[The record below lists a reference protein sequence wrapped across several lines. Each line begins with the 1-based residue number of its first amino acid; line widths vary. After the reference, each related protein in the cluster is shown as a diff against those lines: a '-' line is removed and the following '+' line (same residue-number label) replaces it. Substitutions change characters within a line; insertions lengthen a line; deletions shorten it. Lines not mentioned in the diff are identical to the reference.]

1 VSDTLFIQLTGN
13 GLWDI
18 TGRGVMAAYT
28 STTTG
33 NSKWAFF

>member
-13 GLWDI
+13 RLWDV

-28 STTTG
+28 TTG
-33 NSKWAFF
+33 NSKWACF